1 METVYGWYKLQL
13 EIKDTICLSQ
23 QRKKTI
29 SKITLKGA
37 LLKNPKC
44 IIHYLPLLHQHKTNR
59 HFKHFDQQK

>member
-1 METVYGWYKLQL
+1 MCMETVYGWYKLQL
-13 EIKDTICLSQ
+13 EIKDMICLSQ

-44 IIHYLPLLHQHKTNR
+44 IIRYLPLLHQH
-59 HFKHFDQQK
+59 